1 MTVLATWHAA
11 VSAQRVVTKTII
23 MGRIVSK
30 QPNGKYCIFSTIVDN
45 FIICDCTEDEY
56 IEFCVEEAKE
66 QAKENAIRALKKHL
80 QPFDSVIAN
89 FHPSNEEDLQDF
101 IKILK
106 LVGFADDK
114 IKEFEEKKRKWLEE
128 YDKE

>member
-1 MTVLATWHAA
+1 
-11 VSAQRVVTKTII
+11 

-30 QPNGKYCIFSTIVDN
+30 QPNGLYCVFSTIVDN
-45 FIICDCTEDEY
+45 FIICDLTEEEY
-56 IEFCVEEAKE
+56 IEYRVEKAKEEAME
-66 QAKENAIRALKKHL
+66 DAKLVLKKYI

-106 LVGFADDK
+106 LVGCTDDK
-114 IKEFEEKKRKWLEE
+114 IKEFEEKKIKWLEE